1 MMNVLCSRKACLYT
15 PNSTWARC
23 RARNTARANRQMN
36 PTVRPATR
44 TRALRLKLDSTL
56 STRASLEGLAQ
67 DFHDPDRGLPIPQ
80 RRESVT
86 GRRGVAAPQDPR
98 GQAGEGAGR

>member
-44 TRALRLKLDSTL
+44 TTALRLKLDSTL
-56 STRASLEGLAQ
+56 GTRASLERLAQ
-67 DFHDPDRGLPIPQ
+67 DLHDPDRGLPIPQ
-80 RRESVT
+80 RGAPVA
-86 GRRGVAAPQDPR
+86 GRRVVEAPHDLADEASR
-98 GQAGEGAGR
+98 